1 MQSDTLKIIAAYVTA
16 LVIIIGGFLFLYAT
30 RLDNAGDLRLAV
42 VGFMGSAI
50 GYVFVRDTQAG
61 SARQSE
67 RAFAAG
73 QSNPNPNPTDPQV

>member
-1 MQSDTLKIIAAYVTA
+1 MQADTLKIIAAYVTA
-16 LVIIIGGFLFLYAT
+16 LVIIIGGFIFLYLT
-30 RLDNAGDLRLAV
+30 RLDAQSDLRLAI

-67 RAFAAG
+67 RAFAQG
-73 QSNPNPNPTDPQV
+73 QNNPNPVEPQP